1 MACSKSLKYTLWCI
15 IAIGLSSCGL
25 LAPEWVGPLKERGI
39 KQPVKEAY
47 HMEDDNFIYC
57 TLIDTN
63 AVYISENEWVFT
75 NRQGEIVQG
84 ETEVYDFIRFSVNGT
99 AFMSSYIDHKPMEK
113 EVNSLNNGQHC
124 FYTVEDDVVK
134 IEFYNHDRKHFQ
146 YWYGKIRNDG
156 SIYFYKYRGRPWGT
170 ARGKLEYLYKK
181 EPITI
186 TRPLEFPE

>member
-1 MACSKSLKYTLWCI
+1 
-15 IAIGLSSCGL
+15 
-25 LAPEWVGPLKERGI
+25 
-39 KQPVKEAY
+39 
-47 HMEDDNFIYC
+47 MEDEAFSYSA
-57 TLIDTN
+57 LIDNN
-63 AVYISENEWVFT
+63 AVYISENDWVFT
-75 NRQGEIVQG
+75 NRRGEIVQG
-84 ETEVYDFIRFSVNGT
+84 KTIAYNYIRFSEDGI
-99 AFMSSYIDHKPMEK
+99 AFKSSFNYNRPTED
-113 EVNSLNNGQHC
+113 EVNALNNGQYC
-124 FYTVEDDVVK
+124 FYTVENDVVK